1 MMVAQLCEDSQIQG
15 IVCFKRVD
23 FIACELYLNNA
34 VIKNMQERDCGE
46 CGKMETADLLEM
58 ARWKVL
64 LFLFPL
70 LLFVEQ

>member
-1 MMVAQLCEDSQIQG
+1 MSIVKNQG

-23 FIACELYLNNA
+23 FMACELYLNNA
-34 VIKNMQERDCGE
+34 IIKNMQERDCRE
-46 CGKMETADLLEM
+46 CGKKMETADLLEVL
-58 ARWKVL
+58 RRKVI